1 MPDKLKA
8 NFLKQGSSISK
19 NQDLSIVIPFCG
31 FFNKLLQ
38 IYNTDRQVLVL
49 EAASR
54 CTQSKTKDR
63 KKEDFKMGGNWPRKF
78 YYIAC
83 SL

>member
-1 MPDKLKA
+1 MTTTRQDENYKL
-8 NFLKQGSSISK
+8 
-19 NQDLSIVIPFCG
+19 
-31 FFNKLLQ
+31 
-38 IYNTDRQVLVL
+38 L
-49 EAASR
+49 EAARR